1 MVTIYALLDPNTEQI
16 RYVGKTVHCPK
27 RRLQNH
33 LHEKGNTYKCNWIKS
48 LNGKIPE
55 LLILDTVSKDD
66 WIFWE
71 QYWIS
76 QCKTWGFK
84 LTNATLGG
92 EGHCGYKPSIESTL
106 KRSKSLT
113 GSKRTAVQRDKMSKS
128 RMGIIFTNEH
138 KINLSVSHKGISP
151 SRKAIETS
159 AIRRLRKV
167 IQLDENLNFIRE
179 WDSIKNAALYYEVD
193 NSSIGHCC
201 AGRKAKCKGFIWKYE
216 SDYTQEIVLLESD
229 DQGNFTAHWD
239 KIFK

>member
-1 MVTIYALLDPNTEQI
+1 MVTIYALIDPNTEQI
-16 RYVGKTVHCPK
+16 RYVGKTIHCPK
-27 RRLQNH
+27 KRLQNH
-33 LHEKGNTYKCNWIKS
+33 LCEKGKTYKCNWIKS

-55 LLILDTVSKDD
+55 LLILDIVSKND

-84 LTNATLGG
+84 LTNCTSGG
-92 EGHCGYKPSIESTL
+92 EGHSGFSPSLETIQ
-106 KRSKSLT
+106 KRSCKLK
-113 GSKRTAVQRDKMSKS
+113 GSKRTDDQKRKMSES
-128 RMGIIFTNEH
+128 RLGMIFTKKHIE
-138 KINLSVSHKGISP
+138 NLSLSHKGKSP
-151 SRKAIETS
+151 TRKAIENS
-159 AIRRLRKV
+159 AKKRLRKI
-167 IQLDENLNFIRE
+167 IQLDENLNFIKE
-179 WDSIKNAALYYEVD
+179 WDSIKDAALYYKVN

-229 DQGNFTAHWD
+229 DQGNFTSHWD

>member
-55 LLILDTVSKDD
+55 LLILDVVNKDD

-113 GSKRTAVQRDKMSKS
+113 GSKRTIEQRDRMSKS
-128 RMGIIFTNEH
+128 RIGMTFTEEH
-138 KINLSVSHKGISP
+138 KNNLSLSHKGKAP
-151 SRKAIETS
+151 KTTKRFCRKI
-159 AIRRLRKV
+159 
-167 IQLDENLNFIRE
+167 IQLDENLNFIKE
-179 WDSIKNAALYYEVD
+179 WDSIKDAAVYYKVD

-201 AGRKAKCKGFIWKYE
+201 AGRKDKCKGFIWKYE
-216 SDYTQEIVLLESD
+216 SDYNQEIVLLESD

>member
-84 LTNATLGG
+84 LTNTTIGG
-92 EGHCGYKPSIESTL
+92 EGGSGMKHSEERKQQISNFLLGRVISQETRNKISIGNKGKKKSEEHCKNMSI
-106 KRSKSLT
+106 
-113 GSKRTAVQRDKMSKS
+113 
-128 RMGIIFTNEH
+128 
-138 KINLSVSHKGISP
+138 SHKGKAP
-151 SRKAIETS
+151 KTTKRFCRKI
-159 AIRRLRKV
+159 V
-167 IQLDENLNFIRE
+167 QLDENLNFIKQ
-179 WDSIKNAALYYEVD
+179 WNSIKEAAIFYNV
-193 NSSIGHCC
+193 NQSSISHCC

>member
-106 KRSKSLT
+106 KKSKSFINISALT
-113 GSKRTAVQRDKMSKS
+113 DINP
-128 RMGIIFTNEH
+128 IIRANYL
-138 KINLSVSHKGISP
+138 INSYHLLHFKFM
-151 SRKAIETS
+151 
-159 AIRRLRKV
+159 
-167 IQLDENLNFIRE
+167 Q
-179 WDSIKNAALYYEVD
+179 
-193 NSSIGHCC
+193 
-201 AGRKAKCKGFIWKYE
+201 
-216 SDYTQEIVLLESD
+216 YT
-229 DQGNFTAHWD
+229 
-239 KIFK
+239 KK